1 MQDELI
7 LCLSPNHLRGMP
19 VSKHHIMR
27 ILSRRNTVVFVEPPL
42 DVFSVIARRERWHK
56 FRAIWE
62 DRENFHVISPVLP
75 VKSDR
80 RSWLVCASRRYA
92 SALVSRLLKR
102 LERSPSVIW
111 AFEPLSVHLIERL
124 EVGSSLVVYHVTDEY
139 ASLPGANPELVEEC
153 ETRMLERAD
162 LVFAVSSFLAGRRS
176 EVHRDIRVLPNAVD
190 AEGFQRNLAGR
201 PMDTE
206 EFIEF
211 LNGSEPKVPEA
222 LRALKRPILGFTGT
236 LSYFVDTRLIR
247 RVAEAF
253 PEASVVLI
261 GPAHGNREVMELGTI
276 PNVHL
281 IGRIPHSEIPGHI
294 RAFDVCLLPLLVN
307 EVTADASPL
316 TLFEYLLCGKPVVS
330 TMYPLSEER
339 TLDFVH
345 WARSEDEFI
354 QSVRSALTRP
364 RENVERRVRYALEN
378 GWEARVGQ
386 LEAIVDPKL
395 DETPP
400 PSPLKATHR
409 KPGDPG
415 SRPP

>member
-27 ILSRRNTVVFVEPPL
+27 ILSRRNTVIFVEPPL
-42 DVFSVIARRERWHK
+42 DVFSVLGRRERWHK
-56 FRAIWE
+56 LKAIWE

-75 VKSDR
+75 AKSDR
-80 RSWLVCASRRYA
+80 RGWLIRASRWYA
-92 SALVSRLLKR
+92 SALLSGLLKR

-111 AFEPLSVHLIERL
+111 AFEPLSIHLIERL
-124 EVGSSLVVYHVTDEY
+124 EVGSALVIYHVTDEY
-139 ASLPGANPELVEEC
+139 ASLPGANPELVAEC

-176 EVHRDIRVLPNAVD
+176 KARRDIRVLPNAVD
-190 AEGFQRNLAGR
+190 VEGFQRNLAGR
-201 PMDTE
+201 AMGPE

-211 LNGSEPKVPEA
+211 LKDSEPEVPEA
-222 LRALKRPILGFTGT
+222 LRGLKRPILGFTGT

-247 RVAEAF
+247 RVAQAF
-253 PEASVVLI
+253 PNASVVLV
-261 GPAHGNREVMELGTI
+261 GPAHGNREVTELGAI

-281 IGRIPHSEIPGHI
+281 MGRVPHSKIPGFI
-294 RAFDVCLLPLLVN
+294 RSFDVCLLPLLVN

-345 WARSEDEFI
+345 WARSEDEFV
-354 QSVRSALTRP
+354 QNVRSALERP
-364 RENVERRVRYALEN
+364 RENIERGVRHALEN
-378 GWEARVGQ
+378 GWERRVSQ
-386 LEAIVDPKL
+386 FEAILDPKIQ
-395 DETPP
+395 EKTSTS
-400 PSPLKATHR
+400 SPQS
-409 KPGDPG
+409 D
-415 SRPP
+415 S